1 MSLDFELDDAQ
12 RAMAGSVA
20 QLCRD
25 HAAALAGQD
34 FPDTAWRAL
43 GALGALAVATPEGDG
58 SAVNASAVME
68 ALGAAGFP
76 GPLAAAFLAASLLP
90 PDDPDRDAV
99 TSGRA
104 MVAAGTPPLLPFA
117 PRAALFVWLEGD
129 RAWRAR
135 PIGPIEPVDTLGGEP
150 WGRVQ
155 LERGA
160 ELPGAGAARA
170 LAEVAAAAYLGAA
183 GQALVDA
190 TAEHVRT
197 RKQFGRALGEF
208 QAVAHPLADCAIRL
222 AAAGTLAR
230 VAAAGLDASGLGV
243 GGRVSDTEAR
253 RARVDA
259 AVARLSA
266 GAAALRAAEVCTQ
279 AFGAMGVLRE
289 GPAWPL
295 VRRIRQAASSPPD
308 DGAARATV
316 LGELGLPRARSA
328 A

>member
-12 RAMAGSVA
+12 RAMADAVA

-25 HAAALAGQD
+25 RAGELAGRA
-34 FPDTAWRAL
+34 FPEAAWRAL
-43 GALGALAVATPEGDG
+43 GALGALAVATPGGDG
-58 SAVNASAVME
+58 GAVDAVAVME

-76 GPLAAAFLAASLLP
+76 GPLAGAFLAARLLP

-99 TSGRA
+99 TSGQA
-104 MVAAGTPPLLPFA
+104 MVAAGAPPLLPFA
-117 PRAALFVWLEGD
+117 PRAVVFVWLEDD

-135 PIGPIEPVDTLGGEP
+135 PLGGVEAVDTLGGEP
-150 WGRVQ
+150 WGRVS

-170 LAEVAAAAYLGAA
+170 LAEVAAAAYLGGA
-183 GQALVDA
+183 GRALLDA
-190 TAEHVRT
+190 TAEHART

-222 AAAGTLAR
+222 AAARTLAR
-230 VAAAGLDASGLGV
+230 AAAAGLDASGLLAA
-243 GGRVSDTEAR
+243 GRVTDTETR
-253 RARVDA
+253 RARADA

-295 VRRIRQAASSPPD
+295 VRRIRQAASTPPGED
-308 DGAARATV
+308 AARETV
-316 LGELGLPRARSA
+316 LRGLGLDPARSA